1 MEKLNSSEGA
11 GGSGLVVVLAA
22 PSGSGKTTV
31 IRNVMELD
39 GRLVRAVTCTT
50 RLPREGEVEGV
61 DYYFLSREEF
71 GRRVEAGEFLEHAEV
86 HGNRYGTL
94 KSEVLERLAGGRD
107 VLLNID
113 VQGAASVRRVAGGD
127 PVLRRALVTVFLT
140 TSTEEEL
147 GIRLRGRGTE
157 GESDLGRRLGAARE
171 EVSRWGE
178 FDYLLLSGTER
189 EDAERLH
196 WILRV
201 ERMRTGRCAVPWQE

>member
-1 MEKLNSSEGA
+1 VETLNSSDGV

-39 GRLVRAVTCTT
+39 GRLMRAVTCTT

-140 TSTEEEL
+140 TSTKAEL
-147 GIRLRGRGTE
+147 GVRLRGRGTE
-157 GESDLGRRLGAARE
+157 GESDLVRRLGAARE

-201 ERMRTGRCAVPWQE
+201 ERMKTVRCTGPWQD

>member
-140 TSTEEEL
+140 TSTEE
-147 GIRLRGRGTE
+147 
-157 GESDLGRRLGAARE
+157 DLGVGFG
-171 EVSRWGE
+171 V
-178 FDYLLLSGTER
+178 
-189 EDAERLH
+189 
-196 WILRV
+196 RV
-201 ERMRTGRCAVPWQE
+201 FR